1 MNLGWASAHPGVS
14 RTGSRAHFTL
24 SSHFFHSMQPKVHP
38 LPIGNRALH
47 GFAVFTA
54 CCTFL
59 LIIAGALVTGNDA
72 GLAVPDWPLSYG
84 SLTPPWVG
92 GIRYEHGHR
101 VVATFVGFLTII
113 LAVWLWKRE
122 DRPFVRRLGWIA
134 LVVVITQGILGGI
147 TVLFFLPAPISVMH
161 ACLAQAFFCIVSSL
175 ALLTSESWKLGT
187 RSVAGDIKGVSMH
200 QLSMWTTASVYVQLI
215 LGAALRHSKTGL
227 LWHVFGAFIVTFLAI
242 WTVARVYKYYAKV
255 ASLFRPA
262 MILGILLAAQL
273 SLGVGSYLVRLASR
287 EDVQPGALMI
297 AVTTAHVAMG
307 AAVLV
312 TSLLLTLQCRRLLI
326 PAKAKLR
333 VTSVPQ
339 AATS

>member
-1 MNLGWASAHPGVS
+1 
-14 RTGSRAHFTL
+14 
-24 SSHFFHSMQPKVHP
+24 MQPKVHP
-38 LPIGNRALH
+38 SPVRNRALH
-47 GFAVFTA
+47 WFAVFTA

-84 SLTPPWVG
+84 SLTPPMIG
-92 GIRYEHGHR
+92 GIFYEHGHR
-101 VVATFVGFLTII
+101 MVASFVGFLTVI
-113 LAVWLWKRE
+113 LAFWLWKRD

-134 LVVVITQGILGGI
+134 LAVVVTQGILGGI

-175 ALLTSESWKLGT
+175 ALLTSESWKCL
-187 RSVAGDIKGVSMH
+187 SNVAGDVKGVSMR
-200 QLSMWTTASVYVQLI
+200 QLSAWTVAAVYAQLI
-215 LGAALRHSKTGL
+215 LGAALRHSKAGL
-227 LWHVFGAFIVTFLAI
+227 LWHVLGAFVVTFLAI
-242 WTVARVYKYYAKV
+242 WTVARVYKYYTTI
-255 ASLFRPA
+255 SELFRPA
-262 MILGILLAAQL
+262 MILGILLGAQL

-287 EDVQPGALMI
+287 EDVQPGALMV
-297 AVTTAHVAMG
+297 AVTTAHVATG

-333 VTSVPQ
+333 VTSFPQ
-339 AATS
+339 EATS

>member
-1 MNLGWASAHPGVS
+1 
-14 RTGSRAHFTL
+14 
-24 SSHFFHSMQPKVHP
+24 MQPKVHP
-38 LPIGNRALH
+38 SPIRNRALH
-47 GFAVFTA
+47 GFAVFTE

-101 VVATFVGFLTII
+101 MVASFVGFLTII
-113 LAVWLWKRE
+113 LAVWLWKRD
-122 DRPFVRRLGWIA
+122 DRSFVRRLGWIA

-147 TVLFFLPAPISVMH
+147 TVLFFLPAPISAMH

-175 ALLTSESWKLGT
+175 ALLTSESWK
-187 RSVAGDIKGVSMH
+187 RSAKSVAGDIKGVSMR
-200 QLSMWTTASVYVQLI
+200 QLSVWTTASVYAQLI

-227 LWHVFGAFIVTFLAI
+227 LWHVFGAFLVTFLAI
-242 WTVARVYKYYAKV
+242 WTVARVYKSYANV
-255 ASLFRPA
+255 AQLFRPA
-262 MILGILLAAQL
+262 MFLAILLVAQL

-287 EDVQPGALMI
+287 EDVQPGALMV
-297 AVTTAHVAMG
+297 AVTTAHVATG

-312 TSLLLTLQCRRLLI
+312 TSLLFTLQCHRLLI

-339 AATS
+339 EATS

>member
-1 MNLGWASAHPGVS
+1 
-14 RTGSRAHFTL
+14 
-24 SSHFFHSMQPKVHP
+24 MQPKVHP
-38 LPIGNRALH
+38 LPVRNRALH

-84 SLTPPWVG
+84 SLTPPMIG
-92 GIRYEHGHR
+92 GIFYEHGHR
-101 VVATFVGFLTII
+101 MVASFVGFLTVI
-113 LAVWLWKRE
+113 LAFWLWKRD

-134 LVVVITQGILGGI
+134 LVVVVTQGILGGI

-175 ALLTSESWKLGT
+175 ALLTSESWKRGASGVT
-187 RSVAGDIKGVSMH
+187 SDVTSDVKGVSIR
-200 QLSMWTTASVYVQLI
+200 QLSAWTVAAVYAQLI
-215 LGAALRHSKTGL
+215 LGAALRHSKAGL
-227 LWHVFGAFIVTFLAI
+227 LLHILGAFVVTFLAI
-242 WTVARVYKYYAKV
+242 WTVARVYKYYATV
-255 ASLFRPA
+255 SELFRPA

-287 EDVQPGALMI
+287 EDVQPGALMV
-297 AVTTAHVAMG
+297 AVTTAHVATG

-312 TSLLLTLQCRRLLI
+312 TSLFLTLQCRRLLI

-339 AATS
+339 EATS

>member
-1 MNLGWASAHPGVS
+1 
-14 RTGSRAHFTL
+14 
-24 SSHFFHSMQPKVHP
+24 MQPKVHP
-38 LPIGNRALH
+38 SSVRNRALH

-84 SLTPPWVG
+84 SLTPPMIG
-92 GIRYEHGHR
+92 GIFYEHGHR
-101 VVATFVGFLTII
+101 MVASFVGFLTVI
-113 LAVWLWKRE
+113 LAFWLWKKD

-134 LVVVITQGILGGI
+134 LAVVVTQGILGGI

-175 ALLTSESWKLGT
+175 ALLTSESWKH
-187 RSVAGDIKGVSMH
+187 SVSDVTGDVKGISMR
-200 QLSMWTTASVYVQLI
+200 QLSSWTVAAVYAQLI
-215 LGAALRHSKTGL
+215 LGAALRHSKAGL
-227 LWHVFGAFIVTFLAI
+227 LWHVIGAFVVTILAV
-242 WTVARVYKYYAKV
+242 WTVARVYKYYANV
-255 ASLFRPA
+255 AALFRPA

-287 EDVQPGALMI
+287 EDVQPGALMV
-297 AVTTAHVAMG
+297 AVTTAHVATG

-312 TSLLLTLQCRRLLI
+312 TSLVLALRCRRLLI
-326 PAKAKLR
+326 PAEAKLQM
-333 VTSVPQ
+333 TSVPQ
-339 AATS
+339 EATS

>member
-1 MNLGWASAHPGVS
+1 
-14 RTGSRAHFTL
+14 
-24 SSHFFHSMQPKVHP
+24 MQPKAHT
-38 LPIGNRALH
+38 LPIRNRALH

-84 SLTPPWVG
+84 SLTPPMIG
-92 GIRYEHGHR
+92 GIFYEHGHR
-101 VVATFVGFLTII
+101 MVASFVGFLTII
-113 LAVWLWKRE
+113 LAVWLWKRDE
-122 DRPFVRRLGWIA
+122 RPFVRRMGWIA
-134 LVVVITQGILGGI
+134 LAVVITQGILGGI

-175 ALLTSESWKLGT
+175 ALLTSESWK
-187 RSVAGDIKGVSMH
+187 RSASDVTGDVKGVSLR
-200 QLSMWTTASVYVQLI
+200 QLSIWTTAAVYAQLI
-215 LGAALRHSKTGL
+215 LGAALRHSKAGL
-227 LWHVFGAFIVTFLAI
+227 LWHVAGAFIVTLLTI
-242 WTVARVYKYYAKV
+242 WTVARIYKYYAHI

-287 EDVQPGALMI
+287 EDVQPGAAMV
-297 AVTTAHVAMG
+297 AVTTAHVAVG

-312 TSLLLTLQCRRLLI
+312 TSLLLTLQCRRWLI
-326 PAKAKLR
+326 PAEAKLR

-339 AATS
+339 EAAS